1 MWKVGVISNE
11 KGHMSPMGKVTKTY
25 FFCFFYVEKIPN
37 FSLSEFILKT
47 TLIKCLPIGENE
59 INVQKGMKKIMFC
72 VLPFY
77 FNSKAELY
85 KKAEQKELFVKI

>member
-1 MWKVGVISNE
+1 MCRKEG
-11 KGHMSPMGKVTKTY
+11 
-25 FFCFFYVEKIPN
+25 
-37 FSLSEFILKT
+37 
-47 TLIKCLPIGENE
+47 
-59 INVQKGMKKIMFC
+59 KKIMFY

>member
-59 INVQKGMKKIMFC
+59 INVQKGVKKNN
-72 VLPFY
+72 VLCITF
-77 FNSKAELY
+77 
-85 KKAEQKELFVKI
+85 LF